1 MILEHLAVGLLQC
14 NCLIIGC
21 ETTRD
26 ALVVDPGDEADRI
39 LEVLNH
45 HGLKLKAIL
54 HTHAHLDHVGATHQ
68 LQSIT
73 GASVALHGEDLFL
86 HSNLKMQAEFL
97 GLPIPTPARIDHFL
111 KDKEEVKVG
120 DLQTQILHTPGHTP
134 GSICFHFPG
143 EKEIL
148 VTGDTLFAGSIGRT
162 DLWGGSYEEILK
174 SLGKLMEFKDETQVF
189 PGHGPVTTI
198 AKERKSNPFVQEL
211 F

>member
-1 MILEHLAVGLLQC
+1 MILEHLAVGLFQC
-14 NCLIIGC
+14 NCLILGC
-21 ETTRD
+21 ETTHD
-26 ALVVDPGDEADRI
+26 AIVVDPGDEADRI
-39 LEVLNH
+39 LEILGH
-45 HGLKLKAIL
+45 RGLKLKAIL

-97 GLPIPTPARIDHFL
+97 GLPVPTPARIDHFL

-143 EKEIL
+143 EREIL
-148 VTGDTLFAGSIGRT
+148 LTGDTLFAGSIGRT
-162 DLWGGSYEEILK
+162 DLWGGSYDDILN
-174 SLGKLMEFKDETQVF
+174 SVRQLMEFKDETEVF

-198 AKERKSNPFVQEL
+198 AQERNSNPFVQEL

>member
-21 ETTRD
+21 ENTRD

-120 DLQTQILHTPGHTP
+120 DLKTQILHTPGHTP

-148 VTGDTLFAGSIGRT
+148 LTGDTLFAGSIGRT
-162 DLWGGSYEEILK
+162 DLWGGSHEKILY
-174 SLGKLMEFKDETQVF
+174 SLRQLMEFKDETEVF

-198 AKERKSNPFVQEL
+198 AMERNSNPFLQEL

>member
-39 LEVLNH
+39 LKVLNH

-120 DLQTQILHTPGHTP
+120 DLKTQILHTPGHTP

-148 VTGDTLFAGSIGRT
+148 LTGDTLFAGSIGRT
-162 DLWGGSYEEILK
+162 DLWGGSYEKILH
-174 SLGKLMEFKDETQVF
+174 SLRQLMEFKDETEVF

-198 AKERKSNPFVQEL
+198 ATERASNPFIQEL